1 MSTPAWDEL
10 DPPRIVYVPR
20 LIETAEQAAA
30 LPDGITLTHE
40 KYWPCE
46 KVGDLFVGNDWHMSK
61 PANVVGWTALV
72 PVEVYEGPGG
82 HGPSW
87 YIQADEYDR

>member
-1 MSTPAWDEL
+1 MTAPAWDEL

-20 LIETAEQAAA
+20 PIETAEQAAA
-30 LPDGITLTHE
+30 LPDGTVATSPEDYPAE
-40 KYWPCE
+40 KAPGGWA
-46 KVGDLFVGNDWHMSK
+46 NDAQAFTYPQMI
-61 PANVVGWTALV
+61 GWTALV
-72 PVEVYEGPGG
+72 PAEVYEGPGG